1 MTRTAATSRELR
13 TRLAELSIR
22 DEHRL
27 RRRLDK
33 ARGGDLAEIENEITA
48 AEGRI
53 AARRAAVPHI
63 SYPEQL
69 PVSARRE
76 DIAAAI
82 AANQVVVIAGE
93 TGSGKTTQIPKIC
106 LELGRGIRG
115 TIGHT
120 QPRRLAARTVAER
133 IAQELG
139 TELGDVVGYTVRF
152 TDQASDRT
160 LVKLM
165 TDGILLAEI
174 QRDRM
179 LRRYDTIIIDEAH
192 ERSLNIDFLLGYLK
206 QLLPERPDLK
216 VIITSATIDPE
227 LFARHF
233 GTPESA
239 KRRPI
244 PGATVQRADSSTS
257 DSANVAQSQPGQNE
271 IGTASGELTGR
282 HESRTRR
289 GELAAGAPS
298 GTDPLDSATADAAR
312 TVHSD
317 SDSSGNAITS
327 VDGTRTTAASA
338 PRTDARSGSGS
349 TGPEVDSNRDD
360 AGIPAGVSVGR
371 KSADPAGAPSDSG
384 QALVAAPIV
393 EVSGR
398 SFPVEVRYRPLS
410 LEVSVTSEDPDDED
424 TEIVDRDPTD
434 AIGDA
439 VRELLAEGDGD
450 ILVFLS
456 GEREIRDAADTLRDM
471 RLPRTEVLPLYA
483 RLSAAEQ
490 HRVFEPH
497 TGRRVVLAT
506 NVAETSLTVPGI
518 RYVIDP
524 GTARISRYSLRT
536 KVQRLPIEPI
546 SQASARQ
553 RSGRCGR
560 VADGIAIRLYSE
572 DDFDARPQFTEPE
585 ILRTNLAAVILQMT
599 ALGLGDIESFPFVEP
614 PDGRAIRDGIA
625 LLEEL
630 GALTRRDDRDRADAA
645 SDTALALTPIGRE
658 MAQIPVDPRMA
669 RMLVEA
675 QRGGCLAEVLVIV
688 AALSIQDVRERP
700 VEHQQAADTQHAR
713 FTVDGSDF
721 LSYLRLW
728 DYLRE
733 ERKARSSNQFR
744 RMCRDEFLHYLR
756 IREWQDLHGQLRTI
770 TRGLGWHPD
779 AERSN
784 TESGDTATVSDARAV
799 EHRNAGSEP
808 GRKASPD
815 NASERS
821 ATANGRGRA
830 NQPSDRGG
838 TTENRERRS
847 DGTTSGDGAQSSA
860 GAGRRGRARNG
871 DESGRDGTTENSE
884 RHSSGTTSGDSAQS
898 SAGAGRRGRARNGDE
913 SGRDG
918 TTENSK
924 RHSSG
929 TTSGDSAQSSAGAGR
944 RGRARNGDESGRDG
958 TTENSKRH
966 SSGTTSGDS
975 APGTAGSGRRGR
987 ARNSDESGR
996 GTTESGRRQRG
1007 TQRVDAAEVTAVA
1020 AAPNSDGLPWD
1031 VTSIH
1036 QALLAGMLSHIGVR
1050 EAETREFL
1058 GARNAKFMIFPGSS
1072 LAKKPPRWVMAAEL
1086 VETSRLWGRTA
1097 ARIEPEWAERLAD
1110 DLVKRTYSE
1119 PHWSAK
1125 RGAAAAYERVT
1136 LYGIPLVVQRRVDF
1150 GRIDPELSRE
1160 LFLRHALVQGE
1171 WQTRHEFF
1179 TRNRE
1184 LLEDVADLEHRARR
1198 RDILVDDQVLFDF
1211 YDERIP
1217 ADIVSVRHFDSWW
1230 RKAQRTDPNLLD
1242 FTASTVVND
1251 DAAVLDPAAYPD
1263 SWRQGELSFPLTYQ
1277 FEPGQADDG
1286 VTAHIPVA
1294 QLAHVRAVGFD
1305 WLVPGMREELAA
1317 AWIKTLPKHLRRSVV
1332 PAPDFARAALS
1343 QLTPR
1348 AEPLRT
1354 GLARELSRLGSL
1366 TVRPTDL
1373 NPAALPDHLRMTFA
1387 ATSPDGKIVDR
1398 DKDLAALKTRL
1409 ADQVS
1414 KSVARATAAAERPAA
1429 TVWTSESLGA
1439 LPPTVRREVGGQTIT
1454 GYPALVSEGAGVAVR
1469 VLASPAAQAA
1479 AMRTGT
1485 RALLLNQLP
1494 ASARAA
1500 TAGLSPTDRL
1510 ALSQN
1515 PSGSLEAL
1523 IEDCRAC
1530 AADELI
1536 AANGGPVRGPEEF
1549 TALVERIRPQFGTA
1563 VARIVRLVVPVLT
1576 QAHHVRSALASTSD
1590 REIAEDVRQQ
1600 LDDLVFAGFVTEF
1613 GSTRLREVPRYLQAA
1628 AARLEA
1634 LPASANRD
1642 RQGMT
1647 ELDRVHAAYQRL
1659 LESLPEARRTGRDVT
1674 EIWWMIEELRVSLF
1688 AQQLGT
1694 PYPVSAKR
1702 IERTITAVRTTPPTR
1717 PAR

>member
-13 TRLAELSIR
+13 SRLADLSIR

-33 ARGGDLAEIENEITA
+33 ARGGDLTDLEADIDA
-48 AEGRI
+48 AQRRVD
-53 AARRAAVPHI
+53 ARRAVVPTI
-63 SYPEQL
+63 RYPEQL
-69 PVSARRE
+69 PVSACRD

-82 AANQVVVIAGE
+82 AAHQVVIVAGE

-106 LELGRGIRG
+106 LELGRGVRG

-133 IAQELG
+133 IAEELG

-174 QRDRM
+174 QRDRL

-206 QLLPERPDLK
+206 QLLPKRPDLK
-216 VIITSATIDPE
+216 IVITSATIDPE

-233 GTPESA
+233 GDENGTP
-239 KRRPI
+239 
-244 PGATVQRADSSTS
+244 
-257 DSANVAQSQPGQNE
+257 
-271 IGTASGELTGR
+271 
-282 HESRTRR
+282 
-289 GELAAGAPS
+289 
-298 GTDPLDSATADAAR
+298 
-312 TVHSD
+312 
-317 SDSSGNAITS
+317 
-327 VDGTRTTAASA
+327 
-338 PRTDARSGSGS
+338 
-349 TGPEVDSNRDD
+349 
-360 AGIPAGVSVGR
+360 
-371 KSADPAGAPSDSG
+371 
-384 QALVAAPIV
+384 APIV

-398 SFPVEVRYRPLS
+398 SYPVEVRYRPLS
-410 LEVSVTSEDPDDED
+410 LELPVTSEDPDDED
-424 TEIVDRDPTD
+424 TRIVDRDPTD

-439 VRELLAEGDGD
+439 VRELQSEGDGD

-456 GEREIRDAADTLRDM
+456 GEREIRDTADSLRDM
-471 RLPRTEVLPLYA
+471 RLPRTEILPLYA

-490 HRVFEPH
+490 HRVFESH

-524 GTARISRYSLRT
+524 GTARISRYSMRT
-536 KVQRLPIEPI
+536 KVQRLPIESI

-572 DDFDARPQFTEPE
+572 DDFESRPQFTEPE

-599 ALGLGDIESFPFVEP
+599 ALGLGDIESFPFVEA
-614 PDGRAIRDGIA
+614 PDARAIRDGIA

-630 GALTRRDDRDRADAA
+630 GALGRAEAEAGARKDIPDAG
-645 SDTALALTPIGRE
+645 LILTPIGRE

-675 QRGGCLAEVLVIV
+675 NRGGCLAEVLIIV

-700 VEHQQAADTQHAR
+700 VEHQQAADTKHAR
-713 FTVDGSDF
+713 FTVEGSDF
-721 LSYLRLW
+721 LAYLRLW

-733 ERKARSSNQFR
+733 QRNALSSNQFR
-744 RMCRDEFLHYLR
+744 RLCRDEFLHYLR

-770 TRGLGWHPD
+770 TRGLGWNTAGSD
-779 AERSN
+779 AQFDR
-784 TESGDTATVSDARAV
+784 TAT
-799 EHRNAGSEP
+799 
-808 GRKASPD
+808 
-815 NASERS
+815 
-821 ATANGRGRA
+821 
-830 NQPSDRGG
+830 PSD
-838 TTENRERRS
+838 T
-847 DGTTSGDGAQSSA
+847 DGAPRN
-860 GAGRRGRARNG
+860 RRGRSTSRADRGESRSETGSGEHLATNDAR
-871 DESGRDGTTENSE
+871 DSHTGRN
-884 RHSSGTTSGDSAQS
+884 
-898 SAGAGRRGRARNGDE
+898 RRG
-913 SGRDG
+913 SG
-918 TTENSK
+918 
-924 RHSSG
+924 
-929 TTSGDSAQSSAGAGR
+929 GAHANDP
-944 RGRARNGDESGRDG
+944 GRASRSQ
-958 TTENSKRH
+958 
-966 SSGTTSGDS
+966 
-975 APGTAGSGRRGR
+975 
-987 ARNSDESGR
+987 SGR
-996 GTTESGRRQRG
+996 GSTRG
-1007 TQRVDAAEVTAVA
+1007 AASDSNRAELAETLA
-1020 AAPNSDGLPWD
+1020 AKAGLDNDSLPWD

-1097 ARIEPEWAERLAD
+1097 ARIEPEWAERLAG

-1136 LYGIPLVVQRRVDF
+1136 LYGIPLVTQRRVDF

-1160 LFLRHALVQGE
+1160 LFIRHALVQGE
-1171 WQTRHEFF
+1171 WQTKHDFF
-1179 TRNRE
+1179 ARNRE
-1184 LLEDVADLEHRARR
+1184 LLDDVADLEHRARR

-1211 YDERIP
+1211 YDQRIP
-1217 ADIVSVRHFDSWW
+1217 SDIVSVRHFDSWW
-1230 RKAQRTDPNLLD
+1230 RKTQRADPNLLD
-1242 FTASTVVND
+1242 FTASTVVNE
-1251 DAAVLDPAAYPD
+1251 DAALLDPTAYPD
-1263 SWRQGELSFPLTYQ
+1263 SWRQGELTFPLTYQ

-1286 VTAHIPVA
+1286 VTVHIPIA
-1294 QLAHVRAVGFD
+1294 QLAHVRSVGFD

-1317 AWIKTLPKHLRRSVV
+1317 AFIKTLPKQLRRTVV
-1332 PAPDFARAALS
+1332 PAPDFAKAALDR
-1343 QLTPR
+1343 LTPR

-1354 GLARELSRLGSL
+1354 GLARELSQLGSVTIAAAML
-1366 TVRPTDL
+1366 D
-1373 NPAALPDHLRMTFA
+1373 PAGLPDHLRMTFA
-1387 ATSPDGKIVDR
+1387 ATDPTGAVVARSKS
-1398 DKDLAALKTRL
+1398 LAELKSTL
-1409 ADQVS
+1409 AEQVS
-1414 KSVARATAAAERPAA
+1414 KSVARANNAAERAPS
-1429 TVWTSESLGA
+1429 TVWTSESLGT
-1439 LPPTVRREVGGQTIT
+1439 LPSSVKRQVSGQTIT
-1454 GYPALVSEGAGVAVR
+1454 GYPALVAETDGVAVR
-1469 VLASPAAQAA
+1469 VLSSPAAQAT

-1485 RALLLNQLP
+1485 RALLLGAITTNT
-1494 ASARAA
+1494 RAV
-1500 TAGLSPTDRL
+1500 TAGLPPTDRL

-1515 PSGSLEAL
+1515 PYGTLDAL
-1523 IEDCRAC
+1523 VEDCRAC

-1536 AANGGPVRGPEEF
+1536 AANGGPVRSPEQF
-1549 TALVERIRPQFGTA
+1549 QALVEKVRPQFTTA
-1563 VARIVRLVVPVLT
+1563 VATIVRSVVPVLAE
-1576 QAHHVRSALASTSD
+1576 AHRLRAVLAESRD
-1590 REIAEDVRQQ
+1590 RDATDDVTHQ
-1600 LDDLVFAGFVTEF
+1600 LDDLIFPGFIAEW
-1613 GSTRLREVPRYLQAA
+1613 GSARLRELPRYLEAA
-1628 AARLEA
+1628 RLRLEA

-1642 RQGMT
+1642 RAGLA
-1647 ELDRVHAAYQRL
+1647 ELDRVHAAYDRL
-1659 LESLPEARRTGRDVT
+1659 VGNLPEARRGGRDIV

-1702 IERTITAVRTTPPTR
+1702 IEKAIDIARRPPQQKR
-1717 PAR
+1717 